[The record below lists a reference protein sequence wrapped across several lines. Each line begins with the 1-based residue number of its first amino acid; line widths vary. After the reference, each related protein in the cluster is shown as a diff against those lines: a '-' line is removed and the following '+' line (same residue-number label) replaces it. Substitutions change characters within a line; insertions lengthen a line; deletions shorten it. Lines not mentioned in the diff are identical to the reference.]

1 MLPSDEPEVPVYEG
15 GGRVAD
21 EEWAAAVSEH
31 HGRLQI
37 ATSQHYRG
45 RMAGQRLLRHPL
57 VWWPGDEEGVRRDR
71 RDVRRDPRGTF
82 SLFTSLRGRAR
93 VEQGGQRVD

>member
-1 MLPSDEPEVPVYEG
+1 MYEG

-45 RMAGQRLLRHPL
+45 RLAWQRSSRHRM
-57 VWWPGDEEGVRRDR
+57 VWWSGDEEGVRRDP

-93 VEQGGQRVD
+93 GEL